1 MLLKVI
7 PNPVCRVDSR
17 AVALLFLWCA
27 AWMLFQVVPQGANA
41 QDGAAQDNAAQDK
54 SVQRKSAAKQIVPLQ
69 HAWETDPDFGDIWST
84 MLPVRSQ
91 FIDLRLLE
99 SDQVQERLAISQ
111 LICLNHDRQGFKERD
126 RALKLLLSQV
136 GNPSNPLLVK
146 RSMLSAASLLDD
158 GSNAKLLW
166 DEAREDPVALAALEP
181 YLAKWK
187 ATEGRELWRKRLSD
201 SDTANAELILA
212 IEGIGQ
218 VGEASDVSLLEKILR
233 SNRSTP
239 STRLLACRAIGKL
252 ASEGLS
258 GLAKQIVDS
267 DVEDKHLL
275 AASVLA
281 SHRDG
286 AALELL
292 ESIVQTGSSPS
303 QRIAAGAIS
312 TGHPQVAIEMAS
324 KWILHPDDQI
334 RITGLKTLQQQPS
347 PERIRMQSTLLG
359 DVSLEVRQLVR
370 EHLREL
376 TQGDHRASVEECLSE
391 QLTSRSWRALE
402 QSIIL
407 TVELQDRS
415 RLMRL
420 VELLEHEQ
428 AEVNIH
434 AGWALMELAN
444 DPTTLAVMVPHA
456 QRITQELEPA
466 SRVLPKQDIIRLS
479 YLFESF
485 GRNRYEPV
493 LEMLYKYIPKDN
505 FKMGNLSRCSA
516 IWAIGKIK
524 KEVDDPELRG
534 KFRERI
540 TDLPPMNPEHYL
552 VRYACILALGEF
564 GYKDSKEVAGRHAAE
579 DRNALG
585 FASRWAIEQI
595 NKAGK

>member
-7 PNPVCRVDSR
+7 PNSVCRVDSR
-17 AVALLFLWCA
+17 TVALGVFWVATCL
-27 AWMLFQVVPQGANA
+27 LFQATAQGT
-41 QDGAAQDNAAQDK
+41 AAQENTAQENG
-54 SVQRKSAAKQIVPLQ
+54 AAKQTVPLQ
-69 HAWETDPDFGDIWST
+69 HSWEIDPDFGDIWRT

-111 LICLNHDRQGFKERD
+111 LICLNHDRQGFKDRG
-126 RALKLLLSQV
+126 RALELLLAQV
-136 GNPSNPLLVK
+136 RNPLNPLLVK

-166 DEAREDPVALAALEP
+166 EAAQEDPVALAALEP
-181 YLAKWK
+181 FLIKWK
-187 ATEGRELWRKRLSD
+187 VTESRELWRKRLGNPS
-201 SDTANAELILA
+201 TANADLILA

-218 VGEASDVSLLEKILR
+218 VGQASDVALLEKILR
-233 SNRSTP
+233 ANRSTP
-239 STRLLACRAIGKL
+239 STRLLACRAIGNL
-252 ASEGLS
+252 ASEGMS
-258 GLAKQIVDS
+258 GLAKQIVQS

-281 SHRDG
+281 RHRDA

-292 ESIVQTGSSPS
+292 QTIFETGSSPS
-303 QRIAAGAIS
+303 QRIAAGAIA
-312 TGHPQVAIEMAS
+312 TGHSQFAIEMAG

-334 RITGLKTLQQQPS
+334 RITGLTTLQQQPS

-359 DVSLEVRQLVR
+359 DVSTQVRQLVR
-370 EHLREL
+370 EQLREL
-376 TQGDHRASVEECLSE
+376 AQGDHRPSVDECLGE
-391 QLTSRSWRALE
+391 QLASGSWRALE
-402 QSIIL
+402 QSL
-407 TVELQDRS
+407 VLMVELQDRT
-415 RLMRL
+415 RLMRI

-444 DPTTLAVMVPHA
+444 DPTTLAAMVPHA

-479 YLFESF
+479 YLFEAF

-524 KEVDDPELRG
+524 KEVDDPELRA

-540 TDLPPMNPEHYL
+540 NDLPPMNPEHYL

-564 GYKDSKEVAGRHAAE
+564 GYKDSKDVAGRHAAE

-595 NKAGK
+595 DRSGK